1 MFINSQISTTQF
13 SRFKSFKKIIDYDQN
28 RKSKRKWVLI
38 FFIAITLVML
48 LPWTQNIQ
56 PYGKVSTLNPEQRPQ
71 QINSIIAGRIAEWK
85 VSDGDIVKKGDT
97 LVRITE
103 VKEDYLDPSQLIRVD
118 EQIKAKDASISFYEN
133 KATTNDAQ
141 SAALE
146 NAKKLKI
153 DQLNNKIKQ
162 YTLLVQSDSIS
173 YLAANSQLK
182 IANEQLQRQKQ
193 MFDAG
198 LKSLTEFEQRQQ
210 AYQDAIAKKISAE
223 NKFYNSKNELLNVRI
238 ERNAIEQDY
247 AEKILKTK
255 GDRFATLSDMAT
267 TKSEVAKLQNQL
279 ANYSMRRGF
288 YVIIAPQ
295 SGQVIKTTK
304 AGLGET
310 VKEGDP
316 LLEIVPVTFN
326 AAVEIFIDPVDLPLI
341 NKDQKVRLQFDGFPA
356 IVFSGWPNSSYG
368 TFGGKIAAIDPSISV
383 NGKFRAWVIA
393 DPDDKPWPKQLSY
406 GAGAKGIAL
415 LKDVPIIYELWRKLN
430 GFPPEY
436 YTVATSTTV
445 NQKKDKKSEN

>member
-1 MFINSQISTTQF
+1 MFINSQISTSQF

>member
-1 MFINSQISTTQF
+1 MFINNQISPAQF
-13 SRFKSFKKIIDYDQN
+13 SRFKSFQKIIDYDQN
-28 RKSKRKWVLI
+28 RKSKKKWVFTFFGAFILI
-38 FFIAITLVML
+38 ML

-56 PYGKVSTLNPEQRPQ
+56 PYGKISTLNPQQRPQ

-85 VSDGDIVKKGDT
+85 VNDGDIVKKGDT
-97 LVRITE
+97 LLRITE
-103 VKEDYLDPSQLIRVD
+103 IKEEYLDPSQLIRVD
-118 EQIKAKDASISFYEN
+118 EQIKAKDASIEFYQN
-133 KATTNDAQ
+133 KANTNDAQ
-141 SAALE
+141 STALE
-146 NAKKLKI
+146 YAKTLKLN
-153 DQLNNKIKQ
+153 QLNNKIKQ

-173 YLAANSQLK
+173 YLAAANQLK

-223 NKFYNSKNELLNVRI
+223 NKFYNSKNELINVKI
-238 ERNAIEQDY
+238 ERNSIEQDY
-247 AEKILKTK
+247 AEKILKTQ

-304 AGLGET
+304 AGIGET

-316 LLEIVPVTFN
+316 LLEIVPVNFS

-341 NKDQKVRLQFDGFPA
+341 SKGQKVRLQFDGFPA

-368 TFGGKIAAIDPSISV
+368 TFGGKIAAIDPAISV

-393 DPDDKPWPKQLSY
+393 DPTDKPWPKQLSY

-415 LKDVPIIYELWRKLN
+415 LKDVPVFYELWRKLN

-436 YTVATSTTV
+436 YTVATSTA
-445 NQKKDKKSEN
+445 NPKKDKKSEN

>member
-1 MFINSQISTTQF
+1 
-13 SRFKSFKKIIDYDQN
+13 
-28 RKSKRKWVLI
+28 
-38 FFIAITLVML
+38 ML